1 VQSLRIVVLDIRPGQ
16 AVGLRANTSK
26 TPSRV
31 LCNRT
36 YTERVHAGEVHPAMA
51 AFGLWVDEADL
62 TNLADEIA
70 ANRRHFDRVPELVV
84 EDWLSP

>member
-1 VQSLRIVVLDIRPGQ
+1 
-16 AVGLRANTSK
+16 
-26 TPSRV
+26 
-31 LCNRT
+31 
-36 YTERVHAGEVHPAMA
+36 MA